1 MKIKKNDTVIVLSG
15 KDKGKKG
22 TVLKAIPA
30 EAKVVVEGVHVLKKI
45 VKAKVRGEKSTVVE
59 KPYPISISKV
69 ALVDPKT
76 GSATRTGYKIEGDK
90 KVRIAR
96 KSSQTI

>member
-22 TVLKAIPA
+22 TVLKSMPA
-30 EAKVVVEGVHVLKKI
+30 TMQVIVEGVHVLKKV
-45 VKAKVRGEKSTVVE
+45 VKARVRGEKSTVVE
-59 KPYPISISKV
+59 KPYPISVSKV

-76 GSATRTGYKIEGDK
+76 GTATRIGKKIDGDT
-90 KVRIAR
+90 KVRVAR
-96 KSSQTI
+96 KSNQTI